1 MKMILNKLF
10 KRHITTTCPYYTN
23 MNISL
28 YLSIS
33 CEFKISLS
41 LTVFVA
47 EQ

>member
-10 KRHITTTCPYYTN
+10 KRHITTTGPYYTN
-23 MNISL
+23 MNIL
-28 YLSIS
+28 RYLSIP